1 MKTPH
6 KPQTPVIAGA
16 MVATASAAPKKT
28 VASASKIVLQD
39 VAMVFVIQKKTSQT
53 ANKIADTSLEIRMP
67 NIDFGGLLT
76 TK

>member
-1 MKTPH
+1 M
-6 KPQTPVIAGA
+6 
-16 MVATASAAPKKT
+16 MSVATASAAPKKT

-39 VAMVFVIQKKTSQT
+39 VVMVFVIQKKTSQT